1 MAAQVPKQTKRSTLW
16 ITGGVVVVAV
26 VAAVLAVWTLTKPP
40 SPVVGALTAYTL
52 DNGLKVIVYQDTT
65 APVVS
70 VNVWYRVGSK
80 DEPMGKRGMAHLM
93 EHMMFKGSKNVGPE
107 EHSKLIDQ
115 AGGQDN
121 AFTRDD
127 VTGYWARL
135 PKEKLDLAPYLFAEQ
150 MHNLVLTQEHLDSE
164 REVVKEEWRVR
175 LENQPVSKAFDK
187 FRDIAFAGTPYAKG
201 PEGYMED
208 LDSITLEDLQSFYQT
223 YYAPNNAVLVVA
235 GDVRPDE
242 VLSLTKK
249 HFGPIPKAQTP
260 SPTPITLPPQTEMRE
275 EALEMAVQLP
285 VIIGGYQLPGSGHPD
300 QPILEVAG
308 LILSGGQS
316 SRLYKQL
323 VREQQISVA
332 AGGFPLVFKDLG
344 TMLIFAFFTPDK
356 DPTKV
361 KEALLTEIER
371 LANEPIDDRELQKA
385 KNQLTAQYVFGL
397 DSISSVANAIAEAE
411 VIQGDYR
418 EFEKAKTKY
427 DAITASDVQRVAQTY
442 FKREN
447 LTIVTLKPEGG
458 TQ

>member
-1 MAAQVPKQTKRSTLW
+1 MESQAPTQARRTTLW
-16 ITGGVVVVAV
+16 ITATVVIVAV
-26 VAAVLAVWTLTKPP
+26 AAALVFWTMTRPPVAT
-40 SPVVGALTAYTL
+40 VGAITTYTL
-52 DNGLKVIVYQDTT
+52 DNGLRLLVYEDTT

-80 DEPMGKRGMAHLM
+80 DEPTGKRGMAHLM

-135 PKEKLDLAPYLFAEQ
+135 PKEKLDLALYLFAEQ

-187 FRDIAFAGTPYAKG
+187 FREIAFAGTPYAKG
-201 PEGYMED
+201 PEGYMDD
-208 LDSITLEDLQSFYQT
+208 LNSIALEDLQSFYQT

-242 VLSLTKK
+242 VLQLTKK
-249 HFGPIPKAQTP
+249 HFGEIPKAATP
-260 SPTPITLPPQTEMRE
+260 PPTIITPPAQSAMRAE
-275 EALEMAVQLP
+275 TLTMAVQLP
-285 VIIGGYQLPGSGHPD
+285 VIIGGYQVPGTGHAD
-300 QPILEVAG
+300 QPALEVAG

-316 SRLYKQL
+316 ARLYRQL
-323 VREQQISVA
+323 VRDSQLSVA
-332 AGGFPLVFKDLG
+332 AGGLPLVFRDLG
-344 TMLIFAFFTPDK
+344 TMLIYAFFTPDK

-361 KEALLTEIER
+361 HEALLAEIER
-371 LANEPIDDRELQKA
+371 LASEPIDEKELQKA
-385 KNQLTAQYVFGL
+385 KNQLTAQYIFNL
-397 DSISSVANAIAEAE
+397 DSLSGVANALAEAE
-411 VIQGDYR
+411 VIEGDYK
-418 EFEKAKTKY
+418 EFEKAKDKY
-427 DAITASDVQRVAQTY
+427 EKITAADVQRVAQTY

>member
-1 MAAQVPKQTKRSTLW
+1 MEAQAPKQRKRSTLW
-16 ITGGVVVVAV
+16 IAGAVVIVAVAIVVV
-26 VAAVLAVWTLTKPP
+26 AVWTLTKPP
-40 SPVVGALTAYTL
+40 APAVGAISAYTL

-80 DEPMGKRGMAHLM
+80 DEPTGKRGMAHLM
-93 EHMMFKGSKNVGPE
+93 EHMAYKGSKNVGPE

-135 PKEKLDLAPYLFAEQ
+135 PKEKLDLALYLFAEQ

-164 REVVKEEWRVR
+164 REVVKEEWRLR

-208 LDSITLEDLQSFYQT
+208 LDNITLEDLQNFYQT

-242 VLSLTKK
+242 VLSLVKK
-249 HFGPIPKAQTP
+249 HFGEIPKAQTL
-260 SPTPITLPPQTEMRE
+260 SPTLITLPPQTQMRE
-275 EALEMAVQLP
+275 ETLEMAVQLP
-285 VIIGGYQLPGSGHPD
+285 VIIGGYQLPGSSHPD
-300 QPILEVAG
+300 QPILEVVSF
-308 LILSGGQS
+308 ILSRGQS

-332 AGGFPLVFKDLG
+332 AGGFRWSSKTWARCSSMRSSPLTK
-344 TMLIFAFFTPDK
+344 TP
-356 DPTKV
+356 
-361 KEALLTEIER
+361 
-371 LANEPIDDRELQKA
+371 
-385 KNQLTAQYVFGL
+385 
-397 DSISSVANAIAEAE
+397 
-411 VIQGDYR
+411 
-418 EFEKAKTKY
+418 
-427 DAITASDVQRVAQTY
+427 
-442 FKREN
+442 
-447 LTIVTLKPEGG
+447 LKSKKPS
-458 TQ
+458 

>member
-1 MAAQVPKQTKRSTLW
+1 MDAQAPKQTKRSTLW
-16 ITGGVVVVAV
+16 ITGAVVI
-26 VAAVLAVWTLTKPP
+26 VAAVIAVVAVWTLTKPP
-40 SPVVGALTAYTL
+40 SPAVGAISAYTL
-52 DNGLKVIVYQDTT
+52 ENGLKVIVYQDTT

-80 DEPMGKRGMAHLM
+80 DEPTGRRGMAHLM

-135 PKEKLDLAPYLFAEQ
+135 PNEKLDLALYLFAEQ

-187 FRDIAFAGTPYAKG
+187 FREIAFAGTPYAKG
-201 PEGYMED
+201 PEGYMDD
-208 LDSITLEDLQSFYQT
+208 LDNITLEDLQNFYQT
-223 YYAPNNAVLVVA
+223 YYAANNAVLVVA

-249 HFGPIPKAQTP
+249 HFAEIPKAQTP
-260 SPTPITLPPQTEMRE
+260 SPTSITPPPQTEIRE
-275 EALEMAVQLP
+275 ETLTMAVQLP
-285 VIIGGYQLPGSGHPD
+285 VIIGGYQVPGTEHAD
-300 QPILEVAG
+300 QPALEVAG

-344 TMLIFAFFTPDK
+344 TMLIYAFFTPDK
-356 DPTKV
+356 DPAQV
-361 KEALLTEIER
+361 KEALLKEIER
-371 LANEPIDDRELQKA
+371 LVSEPLDDKELQKA
-385 KNQLTAQYVFGL
+385 KNQLTAQYIFGL
-397 DSISSVANAIAEAE
+397 DSLSSVANAIAEAE
-411 VIQGDYR
+411 VIYGDYK

-427 DAITASDVQRVAQTY
+427 DAITAADVQRIAQTY

-458 TQ
+458 AQ

>member
-1 MAAQVPKQTKRSTLW
+1 MESQAPEQARRTTLW
-16 ITGGVVVVAV
+16 ITATVVIVAV
-26 VAAVLAVWTLTKPP
+26 AAALVFWTMTRPP
-40 SPVVGALTAYTL
+40 AATVGSITAYTL
-52 DNGLKVIVYQDTT
+52 DNGLRLLVYEDTT

-80 DEPMGKRGMAHLM
+80 DEPVGKRGMAHLM

-107 EHSKLIDQ
+107 EHSKMIDQ

-135 PKEKLDLAPYLFAEQ
+135 PKEKLDLALYLFAEQ
-150 MHNLVLTQEHLDSE
+150 MHNLALTQEHLDSE

-201 PEGYMED
+201 PEGYMDD
-208 LDSITLEDLQSFYQT
+208 LNSITLEDLQGFYQT

-242 VLSLTKK
+242 VLSMTKK
-249 HFGPIPKAQTP
+249 QFGAIPKAATPAPTTVTP
-260 SPTPITLPPQTEMRE
+260 SAQSALRE
-275 EALEMAVQLP
+275 ETLTMAVQLP
-285 VIIGGYQLPGSGHPD
+285 VIIGGYQVPGTGHAD
-300 QPILEVAG
+300 QPALEVAG

-316 SRLYKQL
+316 ARLYKQL
-323 VREQQISVA
+323 VREQQLSVA
-332 AGGFPLVFKDLG
+332 AGGFPLVFRDLG
-344 TMLIFAFFTPDK
+344 TMLIYAFFTPDK
-356 DPTKV
+356 DPAKV
-361 KEALLTEIER
+361 KEALVAEIER
-371 LANEPIDDRELQKA
+371 LAAEPIDDKELQKA
-385 KNQLTAQYVFGL
+385 KNQLTAGYIFNL
-397 DSISSVANAIAEAE
+397 DSISGVANALAEAE
-411 VIQGDYR
+411 VIEGDYT
-418 EFEKAKTKY
+418 EFEKAKDKY
-427 DAITASDVQRVAQTY
+427 EKVTAADVQRVAQTY

-447 LTIVTLKPEGG
+447 LTVVTLKPEGG

>member
-1 MAAQVPKQTKRSTLW
+1 MEARAPKQTRRTTLW
-16 ITGGVVVVAV
+16 ITSGVVIVAV
-26 VAAVLAVWTLTKPP
+26 IAAVLAVWTLTKPP
-40 SPVVGALTAYTL
+40 STAVGAITAYTL
-52 DNGLKVIVYQDTT
+52 DNGLRVIVYQDTT
-65 APVVS
+65 APVIS

-80 DEPMGKRGMAHLM
+80 DEPAGKRGMAHLM
-93 EHMMFKGSKNVGPE
+93 EHMMYKGSKNVGPE

-135 PKEKLDLAPYLFAEQ
+135 PKEKLDLALFLFAEQ
-150 MHNLVLTQEHLDSE
+150 MHNLVLTQENLDSE

-208 LDSITLEDLQSFYQT
+208 LDSITLEDLENFYRT
-223 YYAPNNAVLVVA
+223 YYAVNNAVLVVA
-235 GDVRPDE
+235 GDVRPAE
-242 VLSLTKK
+242 VLSLAKK
-249 HFGPIPKAQTP
+249 HFGAIPKAQTP
-260 SPTPITLPPQTEMRE
+260 SPMPITLPPQTQMRE
-275 EALEMAVQLP
+275 ETLEMAVQLP
-285 VIIGGYQLPGSGHPD
+285 VIIGGYRLPGSNHPD
-300 QPILEVAG
+300 QPILEVIS

-316 SRLYKQL
+316 ARLYKQL

-344 TMLIFAFFTPDK
+344 TMLIYAFFTPDK

-361 KEALLTEIER
+361 KEALLAEIER
-371 LANEPIDDRELQKA
+371 LANEPIDEKEIQKA
-385 KNQLTAQYVFGL
+385 KNQLTAQYVFSL
-397 DSISSVANAIAEAE
+397 DSISRVANAIAEAE
-411 VIQGDYR
+411 VIYGDYK

-427 DAITASDVQRVAQTY
+427 DAITAADVQRVAQTY
-442 FKREN
+442 LQREN
-447 LTIVTLKPEGG
+447 LTLVTLKPQGG

>member
-1 MAAQVPKQTKRSTLW
+1 MEAQAPKQKKRSTLW
-16 ITGGVVVVAV
+16 ITGAV
-26 VAAVLAVWTLTKPP
+26 VIIAAAIAVVAVWTLTKPP
-40 SPVVGALTAYTL
+40 APSVGAISAYTL

-80 DEPMGKRGMAHLM
+80 DEPTGKRGMAHLM
-93 EHMMFKGSKNVGPE
+93 EHMMFKGSKNIGPE

-135 PKEKLDLAPYLFAEQ
+135 PKEKLDLALYLFVEQ

-164 REVVKEEWRVR
+164 REVVKEEWRLR

-208 LDSITLEDLQSFYQT
+208 LDSIALEDLQNFYQT
-223 YYAPNNAVLVVA
+223 YYAPNNAVLVIA

-242 VLSLTKK
+242 VLSLAKK
-249 HFGPIPKAQTP
+249 HFGEIPKAQTP
-260 SPTPITLPPQTEMRE
+260 SPTSITLPPQTQMRE
-275 EALEMAVQLP
+275 ETLKMAVQLP
-285 VIIGGYQLPGSGHPD
+285 VVIGGYQLPGSGHPD
-300 QPILEVAG
+300 QPILEVIS

-344 TMLIFAFFTPDK
+344 TMLIYAFFTPDK
-356 DPTKV
+356 DPAQV
-361 KEALLTEIER
+361 KEALLAEIER
-371 LANEPIDDRELQKA
+371 LASEPIDDKELQKA
-385 KNQLTAQYVFGL
+385 KNQLTAQYIFGL
-397 DSISSVANAIAEAE
+397 DSLSSVANAIAEAE
-411 VIQGDYR
+411 VINGDYK

-427 DAITASDVQRVAQTY
+427 DAITAADVQRVAQTY

>member
-1 MAAQVPKQTKRSTLW
+1 MEAQALHQTRRMRVW
-16 ITGGVVVVAV
+16 IIGGVVLVAV
-26 VAAVLAVWTLTKPP
+26 IVAALAVWTLTRPP
-40 SPVVGALTAYTL
+40 STVVGSITAYTL
-52 DNGLKVIVYQDTT
+52 DNGLRLIVYQDTT

-70 VNVWYRVGSK
+70 VNVLYRVGSK
-80 DEPMGKRGMAHLM
+80 DEPEGKRGMAHLM
-93 EHMMFKGSKNVGPE
+93 EHMAYKGSRNVGPE

-121 AFTRDD
+121 AFTGDD
-127 VTGYWARL
+127 MTGYWARL
-135 PKEKLDLAPYLFAEQ
+135 PKEKLELAFFLFAEQ
-150 MHNLVLTQEHLDSE
+150 MQNLVLTQEHLESE

-175 LENQPVSKAFDK
+175 LENQPVSRAFDK

-208 LDSITLEDLQSFYQT
+208 LDKITLEDLQSFYRT

-235 GDVRPDE
+235 GDVRPNE
-242 VLSLTKK
+242 ALSLAKK
-249 HFGPIPKAQTP
+249 HFGGIPKAPLPTP
-260 SPTPITLPPQTEMRE
+260 APITLPPQTEMRE
-275 EALEMAVQLP
+275 ETLEMAVQLP
-285 VIIGGYQLPGSGHPD
+285 VIIGGYRVPGSGHPD

-308 LILSGGQS
+308 FILSRGQS
-316 SRLYKQL
+316 SRLYKSL

-344 TMLIFAFFTPDK
+344 TMLIYAFFTPDK

-361 KEALLTEIER
+361 KEALLAEVER
-371 LANEPIDDRELQKA
+371 LVTEPIDEKELQKA
-385 KNQLTAQYVFGL
+385 KNQLTAQYIFSL
-397 DSISSVANAIAEAE
+397 DSISSVANALAQAE
-411 VIQGDYR
+411 IIYGDYR

-427 DAITASDVQRVAQTY
+427 DNITVADVQRVAQTY

-447 LTIVTLKPEGG
+447 LTIVTLKPQGG

>member
-1 MAAQVPKQTKRSTLW
+1 MQSQLPQQKKRTTLW
-16 ITGGVVVVAV
+16 ITVTVVIVAV
-26 VAAVLAVWTLTKPP
+26 AAALAVWTLTKPP
-40 SPVVGALTAYTL
+40 SAAVGSITAYTL
-52 DNGLKVIVYQDTT
+52 DNGLRLIVYQDTT

-70 VNVWYRVGSK
+70 VNVWYKVGSR
-80 DEPMGKRGMAHLM
+80 DEPTGKRGMAHLM

-135 PKEKLDLAPYLFAEQ
+135 PKEKLDLALYLFAEQ
-150 MHNLVLTQEHLDSE
+150 MHNLVLTQEHLDAE

-201 PEGYMED
+201 PEGYMDD
-208 LDSITLEDLQSFYQT
+208 LNSITLEDLQDFYQK

-235 GDVRPDE
+235 GDVRPAE
-242 VLSLTKK
+242 VLALAKK
-249 HFGPIPKAQTP
+249 HFGEIPKGATP
-260 SPTPITLPPQTEMRE
+260 LPTVVTPPTQSAMRAETLT
-275 EALEMAVQLP
+275 MAVQLP
-285 VIIGGYQLPGSGHPD
+285 VIIGGYQVPGTGHAD
-300 QPILEVAG
+300 QPALEVAG

-316 SRLYKQL
+316 ARLYKQL
-323 VREQQISVA
+323 VREQQISVG

-344 TMLIFAFFTPDK
+344 TMLIYAFFTPDK

-361 KEALLTEIER
+361 NEALVAEIER
-371 LANEPIDDRELQKA
+371 LASEPIDDKELQKA
-385 KNQLTAQYVFGL
+385 KNQLTARYIFNL
-397 DSISSVANAIAEAE
+397 DALSGVANALAEAE
-411 VIQGDYR
+411 VIEGDYKAFER
-418 EFEKAKTKY
+418 EKDKYEK
-427 DAITASDVQRVAQTY
+427 ITAADVQRVAQTY

-447 LTIVTLKPEGG
+447 LTVVTLKPEGG

>member
-1 MAAQVPKQTKRSTLW
+1 MEAQAPKQRKRSTLW
-16 ITGGVVVVAV
+16 IAGAVVIVAVAIVVV
-26 VAAVLAVWTLTKPP
+26 AVWTLTKPP
-40 SPVVGALTAYTL
+40 APAVGAISAYTL

-80 DEPMGKRGMAHLM
+80 DEPPGKRGMAHLM
-93 EHMMFKGSKNVGPE
+93 EHMAYKGSKNVGPE

-135 PKEKLDLAPYLFAEQ
+135 PKEKLDLALYLFAEQ

-164 REVVKEEWRVR
+164 REVVKEEWRLR

-208 LDSITLEDLQSFYQT
+208 LDNITLEDLQNFYQT

-242 VLSLTKK
+242 VLSLARK
-249 HFGPIPKAQTP
+249 HFGGIPKAQTP
-260 SPTPITLPPQTEMRE
+260 SPTLITLPPQTQMRE
-275 EALEMAVQLP
+275 ETLEMAVQLP
-285 VIIGGYQLPGSGHPD
+285 VIIGGYQLPGSSHPD
-300 QPILEVAG
+300 QPILEVVSF
-308 LILSGGQS
+308 ILSRGQS
-316 SRLYKQL
+316 SRLYKHL
-323 VREQQISVA
+323 VREQQISVG

-344 TMLIFAFFTPDK
+344 TMLIYAFFTPDK
-356 DPTKV
+356 DPAQV
-361 KEALLTEIER
+361 KEALLAEIER
-371 LANEPIDDRELQKA
+371 LASEPVDDKELQKA
-385 KNQLTAQYVFGL
+385 KNQLTAQYIFSL
-397 DSISSVANAIAEAE
+397 DSLSSVANAIAEAE
-411 VIQGDYR
+411 VIYGDYK
-418 EFEKAKTKY
+418 EFEKVKNKY
-427 DAITASDVQRVAQTY
+427 DAITAADVQRVAQTY

>member
-40 SPVVGALTAYTL
+40 STVVGALTAYTL

-135 PKEKLDLAPYLFAEQ
+135 PKEKLDLALYLFAEQ

-235 GDVRPDE
+235 GDVRPDDA
-242 VLSLTKK
+242 LSLTKK
-249 HFGPIPKAQTP
+249 YFGEIPKAQTP

-275 EALEMAVQLP
+275 ETLEMAVQLP
-285 VIIGGYQLPGSGHPD
+285 VIIGGYQVPGSGHPD
-300 QPILEVAG
+300 QPTLEVIS

-371 LANEPIDDRELQKA
+371 LANEPIDDKELQKA
-385 KNQLTAQYVFGL
+385 KNQLTAQYVFSL

-427 DAITASDVQRVAQTY
+427 DAITASDVQRVAQAY

>member
-1 MAAQVPKQTKRSTLW
+1 MEAQGPKPTRRSTLW
-16 ITGGVVVVAV
+16 ITGGVVIVAI
-26 VAAVLAVWTLTKPP
+26 VAAVFAVWTLTKPP
-40 SPVVGALTAYTL
+40 SATVGSITAYTL
-52 DNGLKVIVYQDTT
+52 DNGLRLIVYQDTT

-70 VNVWYRVGSK
+70 VNVLYRVGSK
-80 DEPMGKRGMAHLM
+80 DEPQGKRGMAHLM
-93 EHMMFKGSKNVGPE
+93 EHMAYKGSKNVGPE

-121 AFTRDD
+121 AFTGDD
-127 VTGYWARL
+127 MTGYWAQL
-135 PKEKLDLAPYLFAEQ
+135 PKEKLDLALYLFAEQ

-208 LDSITLEDLQSFYQT
+208 LDNITLEDLQNFYQT

-235 GDVRPDE
+235 GDVRPNE
-242 VLSLTKK
+242 VLALAKK
-249 HFGPIPKAQTP
+249 HFGGIPKAQTP
-260 SPTPITLPPQTEMRE
+260 SPMPITLPPQTQMRE
-275 EALEMAVQLP
+275 ETLEMAVQLP
-285 VIIGGYQLPGSGHPD
+285 VIIGGYRVPGSGHAD
-300 QPILEVAG
+300 QPALEVAG
-308 LILSGGQS
+308 LILSRGQS
-316 SRLYKQL
+316 SRLYKKL
-323 VREQQISVA
+323 VREQQLSVG
-332 AGGFPLVFKDLG
+332 AGGFPLVFKDVG

-356 DPTKV
+356 DPTQV
-361 KEALLTEIER
+361 KEALLAEVER
-371 LANEPIDDRELQKA
+371 LATEPIDEKELQKA
-385 KNQLTAQYVFGL
+385 KNQLTAQYIFGL
-397 DSISSVANAIAEAE
+397 DSISRVALELAEAE
-411 VIQGDYR
+411 VIYGDYK

-427 DAITASDVQRVAQTY
+427 DNITAADVQRVAQTY

>member
-1 MAAQVPKQTKRSTLW
+1 MEARAPKQTKRSTLW
-16 ITGGVVVVAV
+16 ITSGVVIVAV

-40 SPVVGALTAYTL
+40 SAAVGSITAYTL
-52 DNGLKVIVYQDTT
+52 DNGLRLIVYQDTT

-80 DEPMGKRGMAHLM
+80 DEPTGKRGMAHLM
-93 EHMMFKGSKNVGPE
+93 EHMMYKGSKNVGPE

-135 PKEKLDLAPYLFAEQ
+135 PKEKLDLALYLFAEQ

-164 REVVKEEWRVR
+164 REVIKEEWRFR

-208 LDSITLEDLQSFYQT
+208 LDKITLEDLQNFYQT
-223 YYAPNNAVLVVA
+223 HYAPNNAVLVVA
-235 GDVRPDE
+235 GDVRPAE

-249 HFGPIPKAQTP
+249 YFGEIPKAETP
-260 SPTPITLPPQTEMRE
+260 APTTITLPPQTEMRE
-275 EALEMAVQLP
+275 EILEMAVQLP
-285 VIIGGYQLPGSGHPD
+285 VIIGGYRLPGSGHPD
-300 QPILEVAG
+300 QPILEVISF
-308 LILSGGQS
+308 ILSRGQS
-316 SRLYKQL
+316 SRLYRQL
-323 VREQQISVA
+323 VREQQLSVA

-344 TMLIFAFFTPDK
+344 TMLIYAFFTPDK
-356 DPTKV
+356 DPVQV
-361 KEALLTEIER
+361 KEALLGEIER
-371 LANEPIDDRELQKA
+371 LATEPIDEKELQKA
-385 KNQLTAQYVFGL
+385 KNQLTAQYIFGL

-411 VIQGDYR
+411 VIKGDYK

-427 DAITASDVQRVAQTY
+427 DAITVADVQRVAQAY

-447 LTIVTLKPEGG
+447 LTIVTLKPQGG

>member
-1 MAAQVPKQTKRSTLW
+1 MEARAPKQTRRTTLW
-16 ITGGVVVVAV
+16 ITSGVVIVAV
-26 VAAVLAVWTLTKPP
+26 IAAVLAVWTLTKPP
-40 SPVVGALTAYTL
+40 STAVGAITAYTL
-52 DNGLKVIVYQDTT
+52 DNGLRVIVYQDTT
-65 APVVS
+65 APVIS

-80 DEPMGKRGMAHLM
+80 DEPAGKRGMAHLM
-93 EHMMFKGSKNVGPE
+93 EHMMYKGSKNVGPE

-135 PKEKLDLAPYLFAEQ
+135 PKEKLDLALFLFAEQ
-150 MHNLVLTQEHLDSE
+150 MHNLVLTQENLDSE

-208 LDSITLEDLQSFYQT
+208 LDSITLEDLENFYRT
-223 YYAPNNAVLVVA
+223 YYAVNNAVLVVA
-235 GDVRPDE
+235 GDVRPAE
-242 VLSLTKK
+242 VLSLAKK
-249 HFGPIPKAQTP
+249 HFGEIPKAQTP
-260 SPTPITLPPQTEMRE
+260 SPMPITLPPQTQMRE
-275 EALEMAVQLP
+275 ETLEMAVQLP
-285 VIIGGYQLPGSGHPD
+285 VIIGGYRLPGSNHPD
-300 QPILEVAG
+300 QPILEVIS

-316 SRLYKQL
+316 ARLYKQL

-344 TMLIFAFFTPDK
+344 TMLIYAFFTPDK

-361 KEALLTEIER
+361 KEALLAEIER
-371 LANEPIDDRELQKA
+371 LANEPIDEKEIQKA
-385 KNQLTAQYVFGL
+385 KNQLTAQYVFSL
-397 DSISSVANAIAEAE
+397 DSISRVANAIAEAE
-411 VIQGDYR
+411 VIYGDYK

-427 DAITASDVQRVAQTY
+427 DAITAADVQRVAQTY
-442 FKREN
+442 LQREN
-447 LTIVTLKPEGG
+447 LTLVTLKPQGG